1 MGDKCKKDKDK
12 MGQQKQSKHDK
23 KSKKKQDKKQ
33 KKSCNRKH
41 SINCTLPDFTTYGK
55 GKQVRKVICGAGM
68 WSAGYFVRTTGLDEK
83 MIKRYIQY
91 QEKEGLGQAQLVS
104 YNREAIFPY

>member
-1 MGDKCKKDKDK
+1 M
-12 MGQQKQSKHDK
+12 
-23 KSKKKQDKKQ
+23 
-33 KKSCNRKH
+33 
-41 SINCTLPDFTTYGK
+41 
-55 GKQVRKVICGAGM
+55 RKVICGAGM